1 VNPTIIPTQF
11 SILLLSLLGY
21 IVITHKSYIV
31 FLYLI
36 SVPFFFY
43 FPLQPVTLVISII
56 FGILLFE
63 LFNKPNKKNFI
74 LSSLV
79 LFIAFFLLHQNS
91 HLYIPTSNIID
102 HQRGAH
108 PDWQYSPIPRLLHN
122 KFYLV
127 FQYLDILVSKLSP
140 SRLFV
145 YGWYPNLSQYLP
157 LGYFFASD
165 LIFLYAFLKSRLGH
179 PKSPILYFFLSLVL
193 LGIAIFE
200 GQISLFFLS
209 SLVLFTAL
217 CISHSIAGLPRK
229 YSLTTLSVYAL
240 ILLWINPTI
249 NLFWNIGFRP

>member
-1 VNPTIIPTQF
+1 MAYCVFTRKPYT
-11 SILLLSLLGY
+11 
-21 IVITHKSYIV
+21 V

-36 SVPFFFY
+36 TLPFLFY
-43 FPLQPVTLVISII
+43 FTLQPVTLIVSIV

-63 LFNKPNKKNFI
+63 MLNKPNNHTI
-74 LSSLV
+74 LLSV
-79 LFIAFFLLHQNS
+79 LTLCVALFLFHQNS
-91 HLYIPTSNIID
+91 HIYALNSNIID

-108 PDWQYSPIPRLLHN
+108 PDWQSGIIPRLLHN
-122 KFYLV
+122 KFYLL
-127 FQYLDILVSKLSP
+127 FQYLDILVAKLSL

-165 LIFLYAFLKSRLGH
+165 LIFLYAFFKSRLSQ
-179 PKSPILYFFLSLVL
+179 PKSPFLYLLLSLVL

-209 SLVLFTAL
+209 SLVIFMAL
-217 CISHSIAGLPRK
+217 CISHFISSLPRK
-229 YSLTTLSVYAL
+229 YSLTTLSIYAL

>member
-1 VNPTIIPTQF
+1 MNPTIIPTQF
-11 SILLLSLLGY
+11 SILLLSFLTY
-21 IVITHKSYIV
+21 IVFTRKSYTI

-36 SVPFFFY
+36 SVSFFFY
-43 FPLQPVTLVISII
+43 FPLQPVTLVATIV
-56 FGILLFE
+56 FGILFFE
-63 LFNKPNKKNFI
+63 LLNKPNRKTFL

-79 LFIAFFLLHQNS
+79 LFVAFFLLFQNS
-91 HLYIPTSNIID
+91 HIHIPNSNIID

-108 PDWQYSPIPRLLHN
+108 PDWQSSIIPRLLHN

-145 YGWYPNLSQYLP
+145 YGWHPNLSQYLP

-165 LIFLYAFLKSRLGH
+165 LVFLYSFFKSRISH
-179 PKSPILYFFLSLVL
+179 PKSPFLYPLLSIIL

-209 SLVLFTAL
+209 SLVLFMAL
-217 CISHSIAGLPRK
+217 CISHSIAALPRK
-229 YSLTTLSVYAL
+229 YSLTILAVYAL

-249 NLFWNIGFRP
+249 NLFWNISFRP

>member
-43 FPLQPVTLVISII
+43 FPLQPLTLVASIV

-63 LFNKPNKKNFI
+63 LLNKPNNKTLF
-74 LSSLV
+74 LSSLI
-79 LFIAFFLLHQNS
+79 LFIAFFLLYQNS
-91 HLYIPTSNIID
+91 HIYIPNSNIID

-108 PDWQYSPIPRLLHN
+108 PDWQYSIIPRLLHN

-165 LIFLYAFLKSRLGH
+165 LIFLYSFFKSRLNH
-179 PKSPILYFFLSLVL
+179 PKSLFLYPLFSMIF
-193 LGIAIFE
+193 LGIAMFE

-217 CISHSIAGLPRK
+217 CISHSIAALPRK
-229 YSLTTLSVYAL
+229 YSLTILSVYAL